1 MTFSELGTTPPL
13 IAALAKQHI
22 TEPTPIQC
30 LAIPAVADGKDVYI
44 HAETGSGK
52 TLAYLLPLFAR
63 LELKQ
68 DITQVVIIA
77 PTHELAIQIQRQ
89 ACDLAQNSGMPVR
102 TLLLIGG
109 TSLERQVEKL
119 KKKPHIAVGSPG
131 RIRELIEMGKLKA
144 HTFKV
149 VVLDEADV
157 LLGQEC
163 LEATRKIVLA
173 APKGRQ
179 LVFASA
185 TEELQSSEEASSLA
199 PDHVVLQTEPAPVNP
214 NIEHLYLVCEERD
227 KPDVLRRM
235 IHAMSPERA
244 LVFVH
249 RNVTAETV
257 AAKLAHHK
265 IRATDLHGAFAKADR
280 KKAMDDFRS
289 GHATVMIASDVAA
302 RGLDIAGVTHI
313 FNLDAPSQS
322 KAYIHRV
329 GRTARAGA
337 SGTAVSLFTE
347 PETRLVR
354 RYQQE
359 LGLEL
364 TEVRLREGRVLPV
377 GEPSGD
383 SRPRR

>member
-1 MTFSELGTTPPL
+1 MTFSDLGTTPPL

-22 TEPTPIQC
+22 TEPTPIQR
-30 LAIPAVADGKDVYI
+30 LAIPAVAEGKDVYI

-102 TLLLIGG
+102 TLLLVGG

-163 LEATRKIVLA
+163 VEATRKIVLA
-173 APKGRQ
+173 APKSRQ

-199 PDHVVLQTEPAPVNP
+199 PEHLVLQTEPAPVNP
-214 NIEHLYLVCEERD
+214 NIEHLYFVCEERD

-235 IHAMSPERA
+235 IHSMSPERA

-359 LGLEL
+359 LGIAL
-364 TEVRLREGRVLPV
+364 TEVRLREGRVLPL
-377 GEPSGD
+377 GEVFPA
-383 SRPRR
+383 PRIRR